1 MNHYSGS
8 KHHSGIYARA
18 IFLAVMLAAAVCATE
33 SSEPKKQPEASAPSS
48 EDLEQ
53 KWGIK
58 ITSLQLSANGFVVD
72 FRYKVLDPEK
82 AVSLGKRE
90 NKPLLIDQATGA
102 KFRVPTTPKIGPLR
116 QTAVRPTAGK
126 IYFMLFATGKFV
138 KPGNKVTVVIGDF
151 RAENL
156 IVEGPLEGKGMK
168 EEGGEGTKVK

>member
-1 MNHYSGS
+1 
-8 KHHSGIYARA
+8 
-18 IFLAVMLAAAVCATE
+18 MLVVAVCMAE
-33 SSEPKKQPEASAPSS
+33 NSEPKKQPEALAPTG
-48 EDLEQ
+48 EELEQ

-72 FRYKVLDPEK
+72 FRYKVLDPAK
-82 AVSLGKRE
+82 AATLGKRE
-90 NKPLLIDQATGA
+90 NKPLLIDQTTGA
-102 KFRVPTTPKIGPLR
+102 KFRVPTTPKVGSLR

-138 KPGNKVTVVIGDF
+138 KPGNKVTVAIGDF

>member
-1 MNHYSGS
+1 MNYQIGS
-8 KHHSGIYARA
+8 KRFRLFVWASFFAS
-18 IFLAVMLAAAVCATE
+18 MLVAASCMAGTP
-33 SSEPKKQPEASAPSS
+33 EPKKQAEVSPPVS

-82 AVSLGKRE
+82 AATLGKRE

-102 KFRVPTTPKIGPLR
+102 KFRVPTTPKVGSLR
-116 QTAVRPTAGK
+116 QTAVHPTAGK
-126 IYFMLFATGKFV
+126 VYFMLFATGKLV
-138 KPGNKVTVVIGDF
+138 KPGNKVTLVIGDF

-156 IVEGPLEGKGMK
+156 VVERPSENRTPNA
-168 EEGGEGTKVK
+168 EGGGERAKVK